1 NLAPRQPSPTE
12 APERPVGTEPLDGD
26 EERRRA
32 HDAEPVPGSVAPA
45 QQPAGPETE
54 KQGVER
60 LHDGERD
67 PGRSTDELPDPGQK
81 KTKRSQR
88 IEEGKR
94 HCMPLR
100 QNAKEERIAQRGGP
114 PQPGGLV

>member
-1 NLAPRQPSPTE
+1 EQDDQETHERGATTPDIGGQWPGNLGPRQPSPTE
-12 APERPVGTEPLDGD
+12 APERPVGAEPLDGD

-45 QQPAGPETE
+45 RQPAGPETAT
-54 KQGVER
+54 QGVER

-94 HCMPLR
+94 HCM
-100 QNAKEERIAQRGGP
+100 
-114 PQPGGLV
+114 